1 MIPPRVRHQFPGA
14 GQLVRGLRDTAC
26 ADPGCGCCRE
36 GHDARKELSRWFGFD
51 DFRPEPA
58 DESGRPM
65 QQSIIRAVMAGEHV
79 LGTLPTGAG

>member
-1 MIPPRVRHQFPGA
+1 MAAVLCLGVVVGVWGQFGDTSPRVRHQFPDV

-36 GHDARKELSRWFGFD
+36 RHDARKELSRWFGFD

-58 DESGRPM
+58 DESGPAM
-65 QQSIIRAVMAGEHV
+65 
-79 LGTLPTGAG
+79 